1 MLISN
6 RCFDVRSLYR
16 RLPRESAGRLSSL
29 YVGLIENLFGTMHML
44 ISSRLTVDY
53 DVLAH
58 NEIYGF
64 DDATV
69 AEMGRIAEEC
79 GMNAVCNAIRL

>member
-1 MLISN
+1 
-6 RCFDVRSLYR
+6 
-16 RLPRESAGRLSSL
+16 
-29 YVGLIENLFGTMHML
+29 ML